1 MGTPEAERKALRQ
14 MFTFAGVLA
23 GLALLLVVLMPYAT
37 RNSDD
42 GEERSCSVRM
52 VGDQPVVDCYGT
64 YDLFPEV
71 IDLGGTK

>member
-1 MGTPEAERKALRQ
+1 MLV
-14 MFTFAGVLA
+14 FAGIMA
-23 GLALLLVVLMPYAT
+23 GFTLLLLAMMPYVT

-42 GEERSCSVRM
+42 SEERSCSVRM